1 LSAVLK
7 YLFEEVTAAME
18 KNDGRLH
25 LGFTDTGKVILR
37 GTFFVALAALI
48 VPAFGILSALVAIM
62 LMALV
67 VGFVLRPKIQIE
79 GNMPERVI
87 VGQTTKFSYVLKNT
101 SRLPAYNLSVVFR
114 DLPETIQQ
122 HGGAQMIPHLGP
134 GENIEVTVEI
144 RPVRRGY
151 YKIKR
156 PICQSG
162 FPFNLFN
169 FGISYDD
176 LETLIVLPVFY
187 RLQLSPIG
195 LSQKVCA
202 GGARL
207 AGQRSAFP
215 EYAGN
220 RPFLPGDSPRRI
232 DARAW
237 ARLSVPAT
245 KEYHDDFDKR
255 TALILDTCISDFSLL
270 SGTNQSRHFEAA
282 VSLCASV
289 AYTINNDCLIDVLLA
304 GNEIYQLN
312 TLPRMI
318 CLDKIQNILAGV
330 EPSKGYSLEKISPV
344 LISEFPRI
352 SEVFFILLRLN
363 KTYQHL
369 IELANQAGCHCNV
382 LLVGGSDQMPAE
394 DENMSW
400 TSNLRYLSPDE
411 ILTGQ
416 IKSL

>member
-1 LSAVLK
+1 MSK
-7 YLFEEVTAAME
+7 TH
-18 KNDGRLH
+18 GRLR
-25 LGFTDTGKVILR
+25 LGLTDTGKVILR

-62 LMALV
+62 LMALL
-67 VGFVLRPKIQIE
+67 VGFILRPKIRID
-79 GNMPERVI
+79 GNLPERVI
-87 VGQTTKFSYVLKNT
+87 VGQTTRFSYILKNA
-101 SRLPAYNLSVVFR
+101 SRLPAYNLCVEFSA
-114 DLPETIQQ
+114 LPEAIKQLA
-122 HGGAQMIPHLGP
+122 GAQVIPRLGP
-134 GENIEVTVEI
+134 GETIEVTVEI
-144 RPVRRGY
+144 RPARRGY

-169 FGISYDD
+169 FGISHDD
-176 LETLIVLPVFY
+176 EETLIVLPVFY
-187 RLQLSPIG
+187 RLQFSPKG
-195 LSQKVCA
+195 YSQNVCV

-255 TALILDTCISDFSLL
+255 TALILDTCVSEFPLL
-270 SGTNQSRHFEAA
+270 SSSNESRELEAA
-282 VSLCASV
+282 VSLCASL
-289 AYTINNDCLIDVLLA
+289 AFTINNDCLIDVLLA
-304 GNEIYQLN
+304 GTEIYQLT
-312 TLPRMI
+312 TLPRMV
-318 CLDKIQNILAGV
+318 CLDKIQDILAGV

-344 LISEFPRI
+344 LISQFPRI
-352 SEVFFILLRLN
+352 SEVFFILLRPN
-363 KTYQHL
+363 KAYRHL
-369 IELANQAGCHCNV
+369 LQLANQAGCHCNV
-382 LLVGGSDQMPAE
+382 LLIGESGQMNVDE
-394 DENMSW
+394 DNMRW
-400 TSNLRYLSPDE
+400 NGNVRYLSPDE

-416 IKSL
+416 IKRL

>member
-1 LSAVLK
+1 MK
-7 YLFEEVTAAME
+7 

-25 LGFTDTGKVILR
+25 LGLTDTGRVILR

-62 LMALV
+62 LMALL
-67 VGFVLRPKIQIE
+67 VGFVLRPKIRMVA
-79 GNMPERVI
+79 NLPERVI
-87 VGQTTKFSYVLKNT
+87 VGQIASFSYILKNT
-101 SRLPAYNLSVVFR
+101 SRLPAYNLCVDFSA
-114 DLPETIQQ
+114 LPEPIKQLAA
-122 HGGAQMIPHLGP
+122 AQVIPRLGP

-144 RPVRRGY
+144 RPDRRGY
-151 YKIKR
+151 YKIKKPVCR
-156 PICQSG
+156 SG

-176 LETLIVLPVFY
+176 RKTLIVLPVFY
-187 RLQLSPIG
+187 GLQFSPMG
-195 LSQKVCA
+195 SSQNVCV

-207 AGQRSAFP
+207 AGQRRAFP

-255 TALILDTCISDFSLL
+255 TALILDTAVRRPIVDCVSEFPLL
-270 SGTNQSRHFEAA
+270 SGSNESRQFEAA

-289 AYTINNDCLIDVLLA
+289 AFTINNDSLIDILLA
-304 GNEIYQLN
+304 GSEIYQLAA
-312 TLPRMI
+312 LPRMMRI
-318 CLDKIQNILAGV
+318 DKIHYILAGS

-344 LISEFPRI
+344 LISQFPRI
-352 SEVFFILLRLN
+352 AEVFFILLRPN
-363 KTYQHL
+363 KAYRHL
-369 IELANQAGCHCNV
+369 LELANRAGCRCNV
-382 LLVGGSDQMPAE
+382 LLVGQSGRMNVHE
-394 DENMSW
+394 DDMRWNGDV
-400 TSNLRYLSPDE
+400 RYLSPDE

-416 IKSL
+416 IKRL

>member
-1 LSAVLK
+1 MS
-7 YLFEEVTAAME
+7 

-25 LGFTDTGKVILR
+25 LALTDTGKVILR

-62 LMALV
+62 LMALL
-67 VGFVLRPKIQIE
+67 VGFVLRPKIRID
-79 GNMPERVI
+79 GNLPERVI
-87 VGQTTKFSYVLKNT
+87 VGQTTKFSYILKNT
-101 SRLPAYNLSVVFR
+101 SRLPAYNLCVEFST
-114 DLPETIQQ
+114 LPEAIKQLA
-122 HGGAQMIPHLGP
+122 GAQVIPRLGP
-134 GENIEVTVEI
+134 GETIEVTVEI
-144 RPVRRGY
+144 RPARRGY

-176 LETLIVLPVFY
+176 QETLVVLPVFY
-187 RLQLSPIG
+187 RLQFSPMG
-195 LSQKVCA
+195 SSQNVCV

-245 KEYHDDFDKR
+245 KEYHDNFDKR
-255 TALILDTCISDFSLL
+255 TILILDTSVSEFPLL
-270 SGTNQSRHFEAA
+270 SGSNESRLLEAA

-289 AYTINNDCLIDVLLA
+289 AFTINNDCLIDVLLT
-304 GNEIYQLN
+304 GNEIYQLAA
-312 TLPRMI
+312 LSRMI
-318 CLDKIQNILAGV
+318 RLDKIHDILAGA
-330 EPSKGYSLEKISPV
+330 EPSKGYSLENISPV
-344 LISEFPRI
+344 LISQFPRI
-352 SEVFFILLRLN
+352 SEVFFILLRPN
-363 KTYQHL
+363 KAYRHL
-369 IELANQAGCHCNV
+369 LQMANQAGCHCNV
-382 LLVGGSDQMPAE
+382 LLIGESGQMNVDE
-394 DENMSW
+394 DDMSW
-400 TSNLRYLSPDE
+400 TSNVRYLSPDE

-416 IKSL
+416 IKRL

>member
-1 LSAVLK
+1 MKMVP
-7 YLFEEVTAAME
+7 AMS

-25 LGFTDTGKVILR
+25 LGFTDTGKVMLR

-62 LMALV
+62 LMALL
-67 VGFVLRPKIQIE
+67 VGFVLRPKIRID
-79 GNMPERVI
+79 GNLPERVI
-87 VGQTTKFSYVLKNT
+87 VGQITRFSYILKNT
-101 SRLPAYNLSVVFR
+101 SRLPAYNLCVVFSA
-114 DLPETIQQ
+114 LPEAIKQFS
-122 HGGAQMIPHLGP
+122 GAQMIPRLGP
-134 GENIEVTVEI
+134 GETVEVTVEI
-144 RPVRRGY
+144 RPARRGY

-176 LETLIVLPVFY
+176 WETLIVLPVFY
-187 RLQLSPIG
+187 RLQFSPKG
-195 LSQKVCA
+195 MSQNVCA

-255 TALILDTCISDFSLL
+255 TVLILDTAVSEVPLL
-270 SGTNQSRHFEAA
+270 SSSIVNKKLEAA

-289 AYTINNDCLIDVLLA
+289 AFTINNDCLIDVLLA
-304 GNEIYQLN
+304 GNEIYQL
-312 TLPRMI
+312 TAVPRMV
-318 CLDKIQNILAGV
+318 CLDKIQDILAGV

-344 LISEFPRI
+344 LISQFPRI
-352 SEVFFILLRLN
+352 SEVFFILLKPN
-363 KTYQHL
+363 KAYRHL
-369 IELANQAGCHCNV
+369 LETANQAGCHCNV
-382 LLVGGSDQMPAE
+382 LLIGESVQMNVDE
-394 DENMSW
+394 DNMRW
-400 TSNLRYLSPDE
+400 NGNVRYLSPDE
-411 ILTGQ
+411 ILTGK
-416 IKSL
+416 IKHL

>member
-1 LSAVLK
+1 MKMVP
-7 YLFEEVTAAME
+7 AMS

-25 LGFTDTGKVILR
+25 LGFTDTGKVMLR

-62 LMALV
+62 LMALL
-67 VGFVLRPKIQIE
+67 VGFVLRPKIRID
-79 GNMPERVI
+79 GNLPERVI
-87 VGQTTKFSYVLKNT
+87 VGQITRFSYILKNT
-101 SRLPAYNLSVVFR
+101 SRLPAYNLCVVFSA
-114 DLPETIQQ
+114 LPEAIKQFS
-122 HGGAQMIPHLGP
+122 GAQMIPRLGP
-134 GENIEVTVEI
+134 GETVEVTVEI
-144 RPVRRGY
+144 RPARRGY

-176 LETLIVLPVFY
+176 WETLIVLPVFY
-187 RLQLSPIG
+187 RLQFSPKG
-195 LSQKVCA
+195 MSQNVCA

-255 TALILDTCISDFSLL
+255 TVLILDTAVSEVPLL
-270 SGTNQSRHFEAA
+270 SSSIANKKLEAA

-289 AYTINNDCLIDVLLA
+289 AFTINNDCLIDVLLA
-304 GNEIYQLN
+304 GNEIYQL
-312 TLPRMI
+312 TAVPRMV
-318 CLDKIQNILAGV
+318 CLDKIQDILAGV

-344 LISEFPRI
+344 LISQFPRI
-352 SEVFFILLRLN
+352 SEVFFILLKPN
-363 KTYQHL
+363 KAYRHL
-369 IELANQAGCHCNV
+369 LETANQAGCHCNV
-382 LLVGGSDQMPAE
+382 LLIGESVQMNVDE
-394 DENMSW
+394 DNMRW
-400 TSNLRYLSPDE
+400 NGNVRYLSPDE
-411 ILTGQ
+411 ILTGK
-416 IKSL
+416 IKHL

>member
-1 LSAVLK
+1 MK
-7 YLFEEVTAAME
+7 

-62 LMALV
+62 LMALL
-67 VGFVLRPKIQIE
+67 VGFILRPKIRIE
-79 GNMPERVI
+79 GNLPERVI
-87 VGQTTKFSYVLKNT
+87 VGQITRFSYILKNT
-101 SRLPAYNLSVVFR
+101 SRLPAYNLCVVFSA
-114 DLPETIQQ
+114 LPEAIKQL
-122 HGGAQMIPHLGP
+122 GGAQMIPRLGP
-134 GENIEVTVEI
+134 GETIEVTVEI
-144 RPVRRGY
+144 RPARRGY
-151 YKIKR
+151 YKIKQ

-169 FGISYDD
+169 FGTSRDD
-176 LETLIVLPVFY
+176 EETLIVLPVFY
-187 RLQLSPIG
+187 RLQFSPIG
-195 LSQKVCA
+195 LSQNVCP

-207 AGQRSAFP
+207 SGQRSAFP

-255 TALILDTCISDFSLL
+255 TVLILDTCISGFPLL
-270 SGTNQSRHFEAA
+270 SGSNECRQLEAA

-289 AYTINNDCLIDVLLA
+289 AFTINNDCLIDVLLA
-304 GNEIYQLN
+304 GNEICQLN
-312 TLPRMI
+312 TLPRMV
-318 CLDKIQNILAGV
+318 CLDKIQDILAGA

-344 LISEFPRI
+344 LISQFPRI

-363 KTYQHL
+363 KAYRYL
-369 IELANQAGCHCNV
+369 LELANQVGCRCTV
-382 LLVGGSDQMPAE
+382 LLIGESGQMPM
-394 DENMSW
+394 DDDDMRW
-400 TSNLRYLSPDE
+400 TSNVRYLSPDE

-416 IKSL
+416 VKLL

>member
-1 LSAVLK
+1 MK
-7 YLFEEVTAAME
+7 

-25 LGFTDTGKVILR
+25 LGFTDTGKVILQ

-48 VPAFGILSALVAIM
+48 VPAFGVLSALVAIM
-62 LMALV
+62 LMALL
-67 VGFVLRPKIQIE
+67 VGFILRPKIQID
-79 GNMPERVI
+79 GNLPERVI
-87 VGQTTKFSYVLKNT
+87 VGQITKFSYILKNN
-101 SRLPAYNLSVVFR
+101 SRLPAYNLCVVFR
-114 DLPETIQQ
+114 DLPETIKQ
-122 HGGAQMIPHLGP
+122 HGGAQMIPRLGP
-134 GENIEVTVEI
+134 GETIEVTVEI
-144 RPVRRGY
+144 RPARRGY

-195 LSQKVCA
+195 LSQNVCT

-255 TALILDTCISDFSLL
+255 TALILDTCISDFTLL
-270 SGTNQSRHFEAA
+270 SGSNESRPLEAA

-289 AYTINNDCLIDVLLA
+289 AFTINNDCLVDVLLA
-304 GNEIYQLN
+304 GNEIFQL
-312 TLPRMI
+312 TALSRMI
-318 CLDKIQNILAGV
+318 CLDKIQDILAGV

-344 LISEFPRI
+344 LTSQFRRI
-352 SEVFFILLRLN
+352 SEVFFILLELN
-363 KTYQHL
+363 KAYRHL
-369 IELANQAGCHCNV
+369 IELANQAGCRCNV
-382 LLVGGSDQMPAE
+382 LLIGESGQMPA
-394 DENMSW
+394 DDDNMSW
-400 TSNLRYLSPDE
+400 TSNVRYLSPDE

>member
-1 LSAVLK
+1 MSK
-7 YLFEEVTAAME
+7 T
-18 KNDGRLH
+18 DGRLH
-25 LGFTDTGKVILR
+25 LGFTDTGSVILR

-67 VGFVLRPKIQIE
+67 VGFVLRPKIRID
-79 GNMPERVI
+79 GNLPERVI
-87 VGQTTKFSYVLKNT
+87 VGQTTRFSYILKNT
-101 SRLPAYNLSVVFR
+101 SRLPAYNLCVVFSA
-114 DLPETIQQ
+114 LPEEIKQLS
-122 HGGAQMIPHLGP
+122 GAQIIPRLGP
-134 GENIEVTVEI
+134 GETTEVTVALK
-144 RPVRRGY
+144 PSRRGY
-151 YKIKR
+151 YKIKQ
-156 PICQSG
+156 PVCQSG

-169 FGISYDD
+169 FGISRDHE
-176 LETLIVLPVFY
+176 ETLIVLPVFY
-187 RLQLSPIG
+187 RLQFSPIG
-195 LSQKVCA
+195 LSQNVCA

-220 RPFLPGDSPRRI
+220 RPFLPGDSPRKI

-255 TALILDTCISDFSLL
+255 TALILDTCISEFPLL
-270 SGTNQSRHFEAA
+270 SGSNDSRHLEAA

-289 AYTINNDCLIDVLLA
+289 AFTINNDCLIDVLLA
-304 GNEIYQLN
+304 GNEIYQLT
-312 TLPRMI
+312 TLPRMV
-318 CLDKIQNILAGV
+318 CLDKIQDILAGI

-344 LISEFPRI
+344 LISQFPRI
-352 SEVFFILLRLN
+352 SEIFFILLRPN
-363 KTYQHL
+363 KAYRYLLETAY
-369 IELANQAGCHCNV
+369 QAGCHCNV
-382 LLVGGSDQMPAE
+382 LLI
-394 DENMSW
+394 DESGKMHVDDDNMSW
-400 TSNLRYLSPDE
+400 NGNVRYLSPDE

>member
-1 LSAVLK
+1 MSK
-7 YLFEEVTAAME
+7 T
-18 KNDGRLH
+18 DGRLH
-25 LGFTDTGKVILR
+25 LGLTDTGKVILR

-62 LMALV
+62 LMALL
-67 VGFVLRPKIQIE
+67 VGFVLRPKIRID
-79 GNMPERVI
+79 GNLPERVM
-87 VGQTTKFSYVLKNT
+87 VGQITRFSYFLKNT
-101 SRLPAYNLSVVFR
+101 SRLPAYNLCVEFTA
-114 DLPETIQQ
+114 LPEAIKQLA
-122 HGGAQMIPHLGP
+122 GAQVIPRLGP
-134 GENIEVTVEI
+134 GETIEVTVEI
-144 RPVRRGY
+144 RPARRGY

-169 FGISYDD
+169 FGISHDD
-176 LETLIVLPVFY
+176 EETLIVLPVFY
-187 RLQLSPIG
+187 RLQFSPIG
-195 LSQKVCA
+195 SSQNVCV

-245 KEYHDDFDKR
+245 KEYRDDFDKR
-255 TALILDTCISDFSLL
+255 TILILDTCISEFPLL
-270 SGTNQSRHFEAA
+270 SGSNESRLLEAA

-289 AYTINNDCLIDVLLA
+289 AFTINNDCLIDVLLA
-304 GNEIYQLN
+304 GNEIYQL
-312 TLPRMI
+312 TALPRMV
-318 CLDKIQNILAGV
+318 CLDKIQDILAGA

-344 LISEFPRI
+344 LISQFPRI
-352 SEVFFILLRLN
+352 SEVFFVLLRLN
-363 KTYQHL
+363 KTYRHL

-382 LLVGGSDQMPAE
+382 LLIGESGRMNVDE
-394 DENMSW
+394 DNMRW
-400 TSNLRYLSPDE
+400 TSNVRYLSPDE

-416 IKSL
+416 IKLL

>member
-1 LSAVLK
+1 
-7 YLFEEVTAAME
+7 ME

-25 LGFTDTGKVILR
+25 LGFTDTGKVILQ
-37 GTFFVALAALI
+37 GTFFVVLAALI

-62 LMALV
+62 LMALL
-67 VGFVLRPKIQIE
+67 VGFILRPKIQID
-79 GNMPERVI
+79 GNLPERVI
-87 VGQTTKFSYVLKNT
+87 VGQITRFSYVLKNT
-101 SRLPAYNLSVVFR
+101 SRLPAYNLCVVFR
-114 DLPETIQQ
+114 DLPETIKQ
-122 HGGAQMIPHLGP
+122 HGGAQMIPRLGP
-134 GENIEVTVEI
+134 GETIEVTVEI
-144 RPVRRGY
+144 RPARRGY

-195 LSQKVCA
+195 LSQNVCT

-255 TALILDTCISDFSLL
+255 TALILDTCISDFTLL
-270 SGTNQSRHFEAA
+270 SGSNESRQLEAA

-289 AYTINNDCLIDVLLA
+289 AFTINNDCLIDVLLA
-304 GNEIYQLN
+304 GNEIYQLT
-312 TLPRMI
+312 TLPRMV
-318 CLDKIQNILAGV
+318 CLDKIQDILAGAK
-330 EPSKGYSLEKISPV
+330 PSKGYSLEKISPV
-344 LISEFPRI
+344 LISQFRRI
-352 SEVFFILLRLN
+352 SEVFFILLELN
-363 KTYQHL
+363 KAYRHL
-369 IELANQAGCHCNV
+369 IEMANHLGC
-382 LLVGGSDQMPAE
+382 M
-394 DENMSW
+394 W
-400 TSNLRYLSPDE
+400 RRNLE
-411 ILTGQ
+411 Q
-416 IKSL
+416 H

>member
-1 LSAVLK
+1 
-7 YLFEEVTAAME
+7 ME

-25 LGFTDTGKVILR
+25 LGFTDTGKVILQ
-37 GTFFVALAALI
+37 GTFFVVLAALI

-62 LMALV
+62 LMALL
-67 VGFVLRPKIQIE
+67 VGFILRPKIQID
-79 GNMPERVI
+79 GNLPERVI
-87 VGQTTKFSYVLKNT
+87 VGQITRFSYVLKNT
-101 SRLPAYNLSVVFR
+101 SRLPAYNLCVVFR
-114 DLPETIQQ
+114 DLPETIKQ
-122 HGGAQMIPHLGP
+122 HGGAQMIPRLGP
-134 GENIEVTVEI
+134 GETIEVTVEI
-144 RPVRRGY
+144 RPARRGY

-187 RLQLSPIG
+187 QLQLSPIG
-195 LSQKVCA
+195 LSQNVCT

-255 TALILDTCISDFSLL
+255 TALILDTCISDFTLL
-270 SGTNQSRHFEAA
+270 SGSNESRQLEAA

-289 AYTINNDCLIDVLLA
+289 AFTINNDCLIDVLLA
-304 GNEIYQLN
+304 GNEIYQLT
-312 TLPRMI
+312 TLPRMV
-318 CLDKIQNILAGV
+318 CLDKIQDILAGAK
-330 EPSKGYSLEKISPV
+330 PSKGYSLEKISPV
-344 LISEFPRI
+344 LISQFRRI

-363 KTYQHL
+363 KTYRHL
-369 IELANQAGCHCNV
+369 IELANQAGCRCNV
-382 LLVGGSDQMPAE
+382 LLIGESGQMPA
-394 DENMSW
+394 DDDNMSW
-400 TSNLRYLSPDE
+400 TSNVRYLSPDE

>member
-1 LSAVLK
+1 MK
-7 YLFEEVTAAME
+7 

-25 LGFTDTGKVILR
+25 LGLTDTGKVILR

-48 VPAFGILSALVAIM
+48 VPAFGILSALVTIM
-62 LMALV
+62 LMALL
-67 VGFVLRPKIQIE
+67 VGFVLRPKIRMVA
-79 GNMPERVI
+79 NLPERVI
-87 VGQTTKFSYVLKNT
+87 VGQIASFSYILKNT
-101 SRLPAYNLSVVFR
+101 SRLPAYNLCVDFS
-114 DLPETIQQ
+114 DLPDAIKQLA
-122 HGGAQMIPHLGP
+122 GAQVIPRLGP

-144 RPVRRGY
+144 RTARRGY

-176 LETLIVLPVFY
+176 RETLIVLPVFY

-195 LSQKVCA
+195 LSQNVCA

-255 TALILDTCISDFSLL
+255 TALILDTAVRRPIVDCVSEFPLL
-270 SGTNQSRHFEAA
+270 SGSNESREFEAA

-289 AYTINNDCLIDVLLA
+289 AFTINNDSLIDILLA
-304 GNEIYQLN
+304 GSEIYQLVA
-312 TLPRMI
+312 LPRMMRI
-318 CLDKIQNILAGV
+318 DKIHYILAGG

-344 LISEFPRI
+344 LISQFPRI
-352 SEVFFILLRLN
+352 SEVFFILLRPN
-363 KTYQHL
+363 KAYRHL
-369 IELANQAGCHCNV
+369 LELANQAGCRCNV
-382 LLVGGSDQMPAE
+382 LLISESGQMNVDE
-394 DENMSW
+394 DNMRW
-400 TSNLRYLSPDE
+400 NGDVRYLSPDE

-416 IKSL
+416 IKRL